1 MTSMFRGTIVV
12 LIAIALAGIAVSRS
26 PQSPTHLVGI
36 SAAMA
41 DEDSCSLVSLRGTYA
56 VHAQGTIVG
65 QLPAPFPAPPF
76 PLGEAGIVTFDGNG
90 NHSGKTTVNIDGVVL
105 TPTFNGTY
113 TINSD
118 CTGTITVNS
127 SAGFTLHG

>member
-1 MTSMFRGTIVV
+1 
-12 LIAIALAGIAVSRS
+12 
-26 PQSPTHLVGI
+26 
-36 SAAMA
+36 MA
-41 DEDSCSLVSLRGTYA
+41 DADSCSLVSLRGTYA

-65 QLPAPFPAPPF
+65 QLPALFPAPPF
-76 PLGEAGIVTFDGNG
+76 PFGEAGIVTFDGNG

-127 SAGFTLHG
+127 SAGFTLHGAFVVTNHGRGTIETEIDRFAVASRTLEKIGD